1 MTATNLTTRDLIE
14 QHNALAPE
22 HMVLSTWK
30 KSKDEL
36 TARIARLKPR
46 KGAVCE
52 LIASKVV
59 YTDLPYAE
67 IVKEV
72 RRTYPNARTTT
83 RSVASIAHDLKAFG
97 FELPA
102 RSRSKREVH

>member
-1 MTATNLTTRDLIE
+1 MTTTNLTTRDLLAR
-14 QHNALAPE
+14 HNALAPS

-30 KSKDEL
+30 KSKDDL
-36 TARIARLKPR
+36 AARIARLKPR

-59 YTDLPYAE
+59 YTDLTYAE
-67 IVKEV
+67 IVEEV
-72 RRTYPNARTTT
+72 RRTYPNAKTTT
-83 RSVASIAHDLKAFG
+83 RSVASIAHDLKTFG

-102 RSRSKREVH
+102 RKPSKREVH